1 MTYKELKINVLQK
14 VGDSRN
20 IQNGE
25 IILNTSTSTY
35 ISQIPNLLQEAL
47 RIVSTSGRYIVK
59 YLDIVN
65 IPIESG
71 LPDKMRDI
79 YTITEEDMTVEL
91 ENAQAYY
98 FEVSGKAKIEIFI
111 GDKLETTFIN
121 DVGTTFKTYKGKLS
135 NEGGKAVKIVF
146 RAEYPYSVKNI
157 ALYRQKFEND
167 ADVHENVDYKRY
179 NLRELVDDFYNLK
192 VNDMPYEAG
201 RNIVTYENTSDYHWE
216 GDNVLVLD
224 NNKPGMWRVYYN
236 AYPQVIPADIGDE
249 TVIDVLPEVAAII
262 PFYIAGQL
270 LMSEDEDYSS
280 ERLNEFES
288 RRAEL
293 TDAKEQPASYNQ
305 EFENTVGW

>member
-20 IQNGE
+20 IVNGE
-25 IILNTSTSTY
+25 IVLNTSTSTY

-71 LPDKMRDI
+71 LPEKMRNI
-79 YTITEEDMTVEL
+79 YTITSEDMSVEL
-91 ENAQAYY
+91 KNAQAYY
-98 FEVSGKAKIEIFI
+98 FEVSGKGKIEIYV
-111 GDKLETTFIN
+111 GEELKTTFIN
-121 DVGTTFKTYKGKLS
+121 DVKDTFKTYKGKLS
-135 NEGGKAVKIVF
+135 NDDGKPVRIVF

-157 ALYRQKFEND
+157 ALYTQKFEKD
-167 ADVHENVDYKRY
+167 EDVYDNVDYKRHD
-179 NLRELVDDFYNLK
+179 LRKLVNDFYNLK
-192 VNDMPYEAG
+192 VNDMPYESG

-224 NNKPGMWRVYYN
+224 NNKPGIWRVYYN
-236 AYPQVIPADIGDE
+236 AYPQIIPQDIKDE
-249 TVIDVLPEVAAII
+249 TEIDILPEVAAII

-293 TDAKEQPASYNQ
+293 LNTKEQPTSYNK
-305 EFENTVGW
+305 EFENSVGW